1 MSAVRTKKGVLFE
14 ELLLYCNEIGTPSFR
29 GTGMG
34 HSQHLSVINQAS
46 DPAVN
51 TVNYS
56 YRWLQVKI
64 SSCLKGVKIGGL
76 WSSIEATKYIS
87 VLELKAIYLA
97 LPFFNKGT
105 KFKVNAFL
113 NRQYMCPHTSS
124 ENVWYTQSGNNENSK
139 GDFEFSAGQGYG
151 DHSGVSAK
159 QIECADRSIVLKENG
174 FFRKDAKSKGFSE
187 DLSENS
193 SSKNIL
199 FYIKVAPSNNKKF
212 DLWKLDPLSL
222 GTDAF

>member
-34 HSQHLSVINQAS
+34 HTQHLSVINQVS
-46 DPAVN
+46 DAAVN

-56 YRWLQVKI
+56 ERWLQVKI

-124 ENVWYTQSGNNENSK
+124 ENVWYTQSGNSENSK

-199 FYIKVAPSNNKKF
+199 FYIKVAPSNNQKF